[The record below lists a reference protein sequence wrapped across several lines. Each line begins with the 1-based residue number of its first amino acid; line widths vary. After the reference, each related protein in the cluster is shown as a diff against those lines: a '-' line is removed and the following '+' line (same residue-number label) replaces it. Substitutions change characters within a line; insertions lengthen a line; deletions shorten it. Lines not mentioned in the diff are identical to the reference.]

1 MNEQIKAI
9 VNKYIPERH
18 HAVRR
23 KMEQELYA
31 AMKIGVSS
39 EYARGYGAAMSVV
52 KVFLRRVGFWRRVFG
67 WRKFFVDA
75 WGKE

>member
-1 MNEQIKAI
+1 
-9 VNKYIPERH
+9 
-18 HAVRR
+18 
-23 KMEQELYA
+23 MEQELYA